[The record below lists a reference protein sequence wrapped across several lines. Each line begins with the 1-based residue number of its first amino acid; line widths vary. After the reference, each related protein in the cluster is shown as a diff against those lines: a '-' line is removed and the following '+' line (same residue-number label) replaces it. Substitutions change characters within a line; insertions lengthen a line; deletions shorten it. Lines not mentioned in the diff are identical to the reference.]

1 MFIQIITVPG
11 NHDCDFEKA
20 TNVIRNSLLK
30 DKNLDLCDFNIIKT
44 CTDIQNNYFVFVD
57 EWDGKLAELVG
68 VREDSIFTE
77 HILNYEGITLKFHCF
92 NTAWCSTIDERPKEL
107 RISIPQQ
114 LGDKTDDD
122 IVIVLLHHDE
132 AWLDGNSAEI
142 WKKYYKN
149 YADVV
154 FVGHDHTSEIVL
166 KDNYGAATNYF
177 VKGNQLYSSYHP
189 EQSGFNILKINLET
203 NIERFFSYKFDGTIY
218 KNMLDTKSNIFRRN
232 RFIQTGVELKAE
244 FLDYLEEMD
253 IDLTNKVK
261 GTLKLS
267 DIYVY
272 PVLKGGKI
280 DSKKEKK
287 YYREKEDILAVIK
300 EEKYILFY
308 GEKEYGK
315 TALVKKLY
323 KDFFDIKFYPV
334 IVDATKLKTDDG
346 DDLNKII
353 ADFYCSQY
361 NNLEEEIILQMDS
374 EKKVCI
380 IDNLEDALVSDKVL
394 KKILHYLTC
403 KFGIVLITSN
413 LQNDMLN
420 FVKNVEVKEYLENK
434 FTKLYIQEIKRYMRN
449 KLVNKWLLLED
460 NERDVNS
467 QEFDVLR
474 RNKLS
479 RIQNVMKTGF
489 FNKTPIEFLLVLSY
503 LDNYEKMNTN
513 YSRYS
518 YIYECLILDKINEIA
533 DGDTNEATMYR
544 TILEQLAYR
553 IYNDNDGEDVDE
565 SLLLKVI
572 SDYKE
577 DYRGSK
583 DGYID
588 IVNNISKYKIL
599 EMKNSKYRFKHS
611 YMYYYF
617 TGSYIQNQLPPLEKS
632 KKINQIFS
640 DLSEEINFNIAL
652 FLAYDMNVQ
661 YEILPQVQ
669 EICNGLLSQY
679 KDFKYTKQKEL
690 LEKLECN
697 IDDEVDKIFDIPQN
711 ANIPIIQEK
720 KALAKDEIEEAL
732 ESSENSNE
740 IVNGEEENEE
750 EMDEMMKDFTK
761 SVRMIEFLGDILKNY
776 SSAIKSKPR
785 IEIINLMYDTS
796 IKLMGVLYDS
806 LNDMIDTIIGIV
818 DERSKED
825 KDEIVARSQFK
836 QKTNEFLRQFWA
848 AFVSLNVSNLSFSL
862 QSDRIADEIL
872 DFRDEKKCTFF
883 DLTSI
888 DYFIRTQNGHLPVKD
903 IEKCVKGKNKL
914 DGFSLKVLSQNVSF
928 FLKNYQY
935 DEKDKKAV
943 CSLLNFNI
951 KDVFIEEQKIKAI
964 KNI

>member
-20 TNVIRNSLLK
+20 TNVVRNSLLK

-44 CTDIQNNYFVFVD
+44 CTDIQNNYFAFVD
-57 EWDGKLAELVG
+57 EWDGKLAELLG

-114 LGDKTDDD
+114 LGDKTEDD

-132 AWLDGNSAEI
+132 AWLDWDSAEI

-244 FLDYLEEMD
+244 FLDYLEDMD

-640 DLSEEINFNIAL
+640 DLSKEINFNIAL

-697 IDDEVDKIFDIPQN
+697 IDDKVDKIFDIPQN

>member
-943 CSLLNFNI
+943 CSLQNFNI

>member
-1 MFIQIITVPG
+1 M
-11 NHDCDFEKA
+11 
-20 TNVIRNSLLK
+20 
-30 DKNLDLCDFNIIKT
+30 
-44 CTDIQNNYFVFVD
+44 
-57 EWDGKLAELVG
+57 
-68 VREDSIFTE
+68 
-77 HILNYEGITLKFHCF
+77 
-92 NTAWCSTIDERPKEL
+92 
-107 RISIPQQ
+107 
-114 LGDKTDDD
+114 
-122 IVIVLLHHDE
+122 
-132 AWLDGNSAEI
+132 
-142 WKKYYKN
+142 
-149 YADVV
+149 
-154 FVGHDHTSEIVL
+154 
-166 KDNYGAATNYF
+166 
-177 VKGNQLYSSYHP
+177 
-189 EQSGFNILKINLET
+189 
-203 NIERFFSYKFDGTIY
+203 
-218 KNMLDTKSNIFRRN
+218 
-232 RFIQTGVELKAE
+232 ELKAE

-460 NERDVNS
+460 NERNVNS

-640 DLSEEINFNIAL
+640 DLSKEINFNIAL

-697 IDDEVDKIFDIPQN
+697 IDDKVDKIFDIPQN

-720 KALAKDEIEEAL
+720 KTLAKDEIEEAL

>member
-20 TNVIRNSLLK
+20 TNVVRNSLLK

-44 CTDIQNNYFVFVD
+44 CTDIQNNYFAFVD
-57 EWDGKLAELVG
+57 EWDGKLAELLG

-114 LGDKTDDD
+114 LGDKTEDD

-132 AWLDGNSAEI
+132 AWLDWDSAEI

-244 FLDYLEEMD
+244 FLDYLEDMD

-334 IVDATKLKTDDG
+334 IVDAAKLKTDDG

-583 DGYID
+583 DEYID

-640 DLSEEINFNIAL
+640 DLSKEINFNIAL

-697 IDDEVDKIFDIPQN
+697 IDDKVDKIFDIPQN

-935 DEKDKKAV
+935 DEKDKKVV

>member
-1 MFIQIITVPG
+1 M
-11 NHDCDFEKA
+11 
-20 TNVIRNSLLK
+20 
-30 DKNLDLCDFNIIKT
+30 
-44 CTDIQNNYFVFVD
+44 
-57 EWDGKLAELVG
+57 
-68 VREDSIFTE
+68 
-77 HILNYEGITLKFHCF
+77 
-92 NTAWCSTIDERPKEL
+92 
-107 RISIPQQ
+107 
-114 LGDKTDDD
+114 
-122 IVIVLLHHDE
+122 
-132 AWLDGNSAEI
+132 
-142 WKKYYKN
+142 
-149 YADVV
+149 
-154 FVGHDHTSEIVL
+154 
-166 KDNYGAATNYF
+166 
-177 VKGNQLYSSYHP
+177 
-189 EQSGFNILKINLET
+189 
-203 NIERFFSYKFDGTIY
+203 
-218 KNMLDTKSNIFRRN
+218 
-232 RFIQTGVELKAE
+232 ELKAE

-640 DLSEEINFNIAL
+640 DLSKEINFNIAL

-697 IDDEVDKIFDIPQN
+697 IDDKVDKIFDIPQN

>member
-20 TNVIRNSLLK
+20 TNVVRNSLLK

-44 CTDIQNNYFVFVD
+44 CTDIQNNYFAFVD
-57 EWDGKLAELVG
+57 EWDGKLAELLG

-114 LGDKTDDD
+114 LGDKTEDD

-132 AWLDGNSAEI
+132 AWLDWDSAEI

-244 FLDYLEEMD
+244 FLDYLEDMD

-640 DLSEEINFNIAL
+640 DLSKEINFNIAL

-697 IDDEVDKIFDIPQN
+697 IDDKVDKIFDIPQN

-720 KALAKDEIEEAL
+720 KTLAKDEIEEAL